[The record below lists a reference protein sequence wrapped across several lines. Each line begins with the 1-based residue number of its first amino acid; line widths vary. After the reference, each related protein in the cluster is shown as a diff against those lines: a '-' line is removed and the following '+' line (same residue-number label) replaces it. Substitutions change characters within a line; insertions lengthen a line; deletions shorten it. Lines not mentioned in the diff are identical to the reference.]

1 MKNIKNLIFLILI
14 FLLFSKC
21 GAFNEKNRQNKSEEF
36 LVEKKSPLVLPPE
49 FEKLPVPNSQIEEQ
63 NENIKDLIISK
74 DVENI
79 EINEDLNTSGSL
91 QESVIKK
98 IQKD

>member
-74 DVENI
+74 DIENI
-79 EINEDLNTSGSL
+79 EINEDPNTSGSL